1 MSISMYIRCKS
12 CNCNFHLT
20 TAETIRC
27 KDLPDTCGSCWME
40 EVYEEVREKEI
51 AMSFRK
57 ATQHD
62 NWYWEGD
69 TIGYDTYGDD
79 EDTAPHLPLLAA
91 SNPPHVSEP
100 LPAPPEVLPPQ
111 LQEQLDRLVAA
122 LLSNWGSRY

>member
-12 CNCNFHLT
+12 CNCDFHLT
-20 TAETIRC
+20 TAESVRC

-57 ATQHD
+57 ATRHD

-69 TIGYDTYGDD
+69 TIGYDSDD
-79 EDTAPHLPLLAA
+79 EDTVPHLPRLAA
-91 SNPPHVSEP
+91 SNPPHNP
-100 LPAPPEVLPPQ
+100 PPEPVPAVEVLSPQ
-111 LQEQLDRLVAA
+111 VQDQLDRLVAA
-122 LLSNWGSRY
+122 LLSKWEVKF